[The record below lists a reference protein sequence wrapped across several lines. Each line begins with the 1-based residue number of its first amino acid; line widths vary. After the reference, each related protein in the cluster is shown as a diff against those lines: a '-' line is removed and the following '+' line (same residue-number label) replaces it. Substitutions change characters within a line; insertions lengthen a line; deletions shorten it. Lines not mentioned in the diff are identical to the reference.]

1 MKKTN
6 FKDKILAILMVL
18 GTYFVYYFLFNTD
31 VLNAVT
37 FRKNGMTISFIGI
50 FILFATP
57 FFVIYIIQV
66 IRKYIDKRKGSG
78 KNEVIDEVI

>member
-6 FKDKILAILMVL
+6 FKDKILAILIVL
-18 GTYFVYYFLFNTD
+18 GTYFVYYFIGYLFNTD

-66 IRKYIDKRKGSG
+66 IRKYRS
-78 KNEVIDEVI
+78 V